1 MFSKNTALHVIYNV
15 AVYLDFK
22 QIQRMSLFQH
32 ARELKLE
39 YGEVMELIGGKERR
53 FKSIKLEIPS
63 TELLN
68 FELL

>member
-15 AVYLDFK
+15 EVYLDFK
-22 QIQRMSLFQH
+22 QIPRMSSFQH

-39 YGEVMELIGGKERR
+39 YGEVMELIGGKKRR
-53 FKSIKLEIPS
+53 FKSTKLEIPS
-63 TELLN
+63 TVLLN